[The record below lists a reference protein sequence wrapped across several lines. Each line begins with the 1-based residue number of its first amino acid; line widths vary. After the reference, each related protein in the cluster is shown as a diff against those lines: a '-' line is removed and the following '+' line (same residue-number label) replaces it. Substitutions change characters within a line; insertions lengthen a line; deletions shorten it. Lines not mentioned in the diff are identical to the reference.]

1 MLNPKHRET
10 AVASLMTYQSSP
22 GCMLFRLG
30 FSCAVYE
37 RCIIQIST
45 VYSRPLLLVQDQASV
60 DWGWGFVIL
69 VVWFGA

>member
-1 MLNPKHRET
+1 
-10 AVASLMTYQSSP
+10 
-22 GCMLFRLG
+22 MLFRLG